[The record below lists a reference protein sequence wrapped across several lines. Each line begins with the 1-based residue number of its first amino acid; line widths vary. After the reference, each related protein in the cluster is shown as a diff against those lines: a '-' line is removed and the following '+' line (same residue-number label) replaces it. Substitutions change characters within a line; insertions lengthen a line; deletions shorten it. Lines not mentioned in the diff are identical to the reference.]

1 MNATEDESALEVTLN
16 YRYPRIST
24 ETASGVATTLEK
36 ILAEMISGT
45 HGTIGELDCL
55 SYRDRQQIQNWNSIQ
70 KPKYHF
76 DCVHRV
82 FEYHSRLAPS
92 ANAICSWDGNMNYSE
107 LNKHASSVALQLV
120 ELGVSPGVY
129 IPFCFEKSMWA
140 VVATLA
146 ILKAGAAFV
155 PLDPDHPISRVTDIV
170 QSVDAKIV
178 IASPIHAHLFM
189 HVVDHIVILSSPTVR
204 ALLNTSDC
212 TFSSSVVS
220 PQDPAFLL
228 FTSGSTG
235 RPKGI
240 IQEHSSVVSNAFA
253 HGKAMHYR
261 KDSRVLQFAA
271 HTFDVAQSKSW
282 PPKLTSKEKHC
293 PNSCG

>member
-1 MNATEDESALEVTLN
+1 
-16 YRYPRIST
+16 
-24 ETASGVATTLEK
+24 LEK
-36 ILAEMISGT
+36 ILVEMMSCT

-82 FEYHSRLAPS
+82 FEYYSRLEPS
-92 ANAICSWDGNMNYSE
+92 ANAICSWDGNMTYSE

-120 ELGVSPGVY
+120 ELGVCPGVY
-129 IPFCFEKSMWA
+129 VPFCFEKSMWA

-155 PLDPDHPISRVTDIV
+155 PLDSDHPISRVKDIL
-170 QSVDAKIV
+170 QSVGAKV
-178 IASPIHAHLFM
+178 VVASLMHAHLFT
-189 HVVDHIVILSSPTVR
+189 HVVDHVVILSSPNVGT
-204 ALLNTSDC
+204 LLNTPDC
-212 TFSSSVVS
+212 TFSSPAVT
-220 PQDPAFLL
+220 PQDAVFLL

-240 IQEHSSVVSNAFA
+240 IQEHCSVVSNAFA
-253 HGKAMHYR
+253 HGKVMHYR

-271 HTFDVAQSKSW
+271 HTFDVAQSKS
-282 PPKLTSKEKHC
+282 
-293 PNSCG
+293 